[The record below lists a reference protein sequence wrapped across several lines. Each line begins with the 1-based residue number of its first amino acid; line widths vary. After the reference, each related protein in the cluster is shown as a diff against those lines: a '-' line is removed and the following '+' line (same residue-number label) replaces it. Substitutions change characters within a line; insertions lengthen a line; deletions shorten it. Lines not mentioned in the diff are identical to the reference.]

1 MNVHYDYDPYRMAT
15 SRHTPVVPVTKGDPE
30 VVVEVDRGTSR
41 PARRR
46 GRPPESDGLTEERIL
61 EAARACFAESGY
73 AGTSTHAVAA
83 RAGLTTGALYHYF
96 GAKRDLYVAVFRQV
110 EEAVVTR
117 LRAAAAAKA
126 TFREKMGAIL
136 DEIVRLNRA
145 DSTMARFMQSVM
157 ADVSRHADLLELFK
171 NTWPRRDEF
180 LLEIVDL
187 GVATGELA
195 ARDRRMIVET
205 ITTMM
210 VGIVGVSD
218 LVPGAQARA
227 VEGYKR
233 LMDGL
238 LLQKGL
244 PE

>member
-1 MNVHYDYDPYRMAT
+1 MAAP
-15 SRHTPVVPVTKGDPE
+15 RNTPVAPVTENDPE
-30 VVVEVDRGTSR
+30 VIVEVDGQAVR

-46 GRPPESDGLTEERIL
+46 GRPPESDGLTEQRIL
-61 EAARACFAESGY
+61 EAARFCFAESGY

-110 EEAVVTR
+110 EESVYSR
-117 LRAAAAAKA
+117 LRVSAAAKT
-126 TFREKMGAIL
+126 TFREKTEAIF
-136 DEIVRLNRA
+136 DEVVRLNRS
-145 DSTMARFMQSVM
+145 DSTMARFMQSVL
-157 ADVSRHADLLELFK
+157 ADVSRHADLQELIQ

-180 LLEIVDL
+180 FRELVDL
-187 GVATGELA
+187 GVANGELA

-210 VGIVGVSD
+210 VGLVGISD

-233 LMDGL
+233 LINGMF
-238 LLQKGL
+238 LQRGA
-244 PE
+244 PSD

>member
-1 MNVHYDYDPYRMAT
+1 MAAQ
-15 SRHTPVVPVTKGDPE
+15 RNTPVAPVTENDPE
-30 VVVEVDRGTSR
+30 VVVEADREPAR

-46 GRPPESDGLTEERIL
+46 GRPPESDGLTEQRIL
-61 EAARACFAESGY
+61 EAARVCFAESGY

-110 EEAVVTR
+110 EESVYSR
-117 LRAAAAAKA
+117 LRAAAESKP
-126 TFREKMGAIL
+126 TFREKVGAIF
-136 DEIVRLNRA
+136 DEVVRVNRS
-145 DSTMARFMQSVM
+145 DPTLARFMQSVM
-157 ADVSRHADLLELFK
+157 ADVSRHVDLQELFQ

-180 LLEIVDL
+180 FRELVDL
-187 GVATGELA
+187 GAANGELA

-210 VGIVGVSD
+210 VGLVGISD

-233 LMDGL
+233 LISGM
-238 LLQKGL
+238 LLQEGASSV
-244 PE
+244 